1 MELLSELCIRVP
13 LYLTQH
19 YERAYETILE
29 FWREFAHHERT
40 RQDTTTHDGLQDAS
54 QYRLQKYF
62 ADGENASGT
71 RVETRTFVYGAPR
84 ATTQRLR
91 LGQPHGN
98 SPCCL
103 VYAPEDSATV
113 MCNGDS

>member
-1 MELLSELCIRVP
+1 MELLSELCIRGP

-19 YERAYETILE
+19 YERACMERC
-29 FWREFAHHERT
+29 WREFAHHERT
-40 RQDTTTHDGLQDAS
+40 QQDTTTHDGLQDAS
-54 QYRLQKYF
+54 QYSRLQKYF
-62 ADGENASGT
+62 AAASGT